1 MLPPQQNQLDL
12 ENLKIKDKKVAEQR
26 ISDLKE
32 KMRILVETPLCL
44 NGDLLE
50 HDLFIKPY

>member
-1 MLPPQQNQLDL
+1 M
-12 ENLKIKDKKVAEQR
+12 KIKDKRAAEQR
-26 ISDLKE
+26 MSDLKE
-32 KMRILVETPLCL
+32 KMRILIETPLCF